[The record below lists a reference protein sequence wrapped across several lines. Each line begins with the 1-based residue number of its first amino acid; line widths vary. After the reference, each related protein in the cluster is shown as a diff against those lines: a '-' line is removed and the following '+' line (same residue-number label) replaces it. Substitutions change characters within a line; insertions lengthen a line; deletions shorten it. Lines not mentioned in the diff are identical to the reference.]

1 MRRFHLVLLLSVAL
15 MIGGC
20 SASAPSAAIGGAL
33 PPIAV
38 TPRPLATPPPAPTAA
53 PTAAPAPAAPGPSAG
68 VPSFG
73 YRVVQSYPHD
83 PGAFTQGLVY
93 VGDDTFYEGTGLYGR
108 SSLREVALGS
118 AAPSRIINL
127 DQQYFGEG
135 IAVVGERI
143 FQLTW
148 QNGVGLIYNRSDFA
162 QVGSFSYPPP
172 GSALPAQGWGLT
184 YDGQRLIMS
193 DGTANLYFI
202 DPQTMAFLGQIEV
215 RDELGSPVAY
225 LNELEY
231 INGEVFANIWTTD
244 TVIRIDPATG
254 RLTGRINL
262 AGLLTPEQR
271 AQTDVLN
278 GIAYDAAGDRL
289 FVTGK
294 LWPLLFEI
302 DLVGPFAQYAPLV
315 RSPLGV
321 AAS

>member
-1 MRRFHLVLLLSVAL
+1 MRRLRLVLLLSVAL
-15 MIGGC
+15 MIGAC
-20 SASAPSAAIGGAL
+20 SASAPSASIGGAL
-33 PPIAV
+33 PPIRS
-38 TPRPLATPPPAPTAA
+38 TPRPLATMPPAPTAA
-53 PTAAPAPAAPGPSAG
+53 PATAAPAG

-73 YRVVQSYPHD
+73 YRVVRSYPHD

-93 VGDDTFYEGTGLYGR
+93 IGDDTFYEGTGLNGR

-118 AAPSRIINL
+118 TTPTRIVNL

-148 QNGVGLIYNRSDFA
+148 QNGVGFIYNRSDFA

-172 GSALPAQGWGLT
+172 GSALPVEGWGLT

-202 DPQTMAFLGQIEV
+202 DPQTMAFLGQVEV
-215 RDELGSPVAY
+215 RDELGNPVVR

-244 TVIRIDPATG
+244 QIVRIDPATG

-315 RSPLGV
+315 RG
-321 AAS
+321 